1 MENPI
6 IVACDFKSKADLE
19 VFLKPFNEKPLFL
32 KVGMEMFYKEGREL
46 VVDLKRRGYRIF
58 LDLKLH
64 DIPNTVASALNVL
77 KDLDVDFITIHAQGG
92 VDMMRAAANAVAG
105 TNTKLLAVSV
115 LTSIDEQGLVEELQ
129 VNESLSNYALHLA
142 NLAKQAGI
150 HGCIC
155 SPHEVKSIREALG
168 ETFVCVT
175 PGIRLESGDVHDQKR
190 IMTPLEAMKQGA
202 NHLVIGRAIT
212 NAANPKEIY
221 ETIEVSLCQK

>member
-1 MENPI
+1 MVNPI

-19 VFLKPFNEKPLFL
+19 VFLKPFNDKPLFL
-32 KVGMEMFYKEGREL
+32 KVGMELFYKEGRAL
-46 VVDLKRRGYRIF
+46 VEDLKRRGYRIF

-92 VDMMRAAANAVAG
+92 LDMMRAAANAVAG

-115 LTSIDEQGLVEELQ
+115 LTSIDESGL
-129 VNESLSNYALHLA
+129 ESDLLVKEPLGSYALHLA
-142 NLAKQAGI
+142 ALAQQAGI

-155 SPHEVKSIREALG
+155 SPHEVKSIRETLG
-168 ETFVCVT
+168 ESFICVT
-175 PGIRLESGDVHDQKR
+175 PGIRLASGDVHDQKR